1 MWHNANM
8 ENKIISLDIWDTI
21 LKRKCHPEE
30 IKLFTAKY
38 IFLKYNY
45 ELKEKFKDIYELL
58 KKRDEIEAEICKE
71 NQAKGLDGEC
81 RILDVFSRLKKDIFK
96 NAEDLKEIEQELLE
110 QEIQKEIDMVYLN
123 NDLVEILK
131 KYEGAKIYCISDF
144 YMSADDLKRI
154 IDSVNPPFKIEKIYS
169 SADYLLNK
177 KSGRLYKKFE
187 EDLGIQPNE
196 HLHIGDNQ
204 ISDIQNAK
212 KIGIETIKIE
222 NKNNIQ
228 FENKRERKFSFGLE
242 NAKIKEEK
250 MENRLFNLGVEL
262 SPLLYLFNYNII
274 EYAIKNKIDRVYY
287 FTREGER
294 FIKGHEII
302 SKDNPLSVKI
312 PDAELLE
319 VSRMATFSASLKEFS
334 IAEMLRLWSQYRKQS
349 MNALFKTLAID
360 IKKYKKYIEKYDLTV
375 NEEINEPWFDIRVQ
389 NLCKDEEFLKE
400 INQELK
406 QKRQELEKY
415 FYKKNIVNENG
426 EMLIVDIGWRGT
438 IQDNIAYIF
447 PKKNITGYYITLYDF
462 YNYQPRNTKKIKFIK
477 NRDLI
482 MNDISSIITVLEML
496 FSSNT
501 GSVIEYKDG
510 KAIRKLKKEEVQTVQ
525 NYIEHIQSGM
535 LKGCK
540 TINEYMKIH
549 PYEASEFDTYIEKI
563 IKSIKENPNKDLVEV
578 YYDLVM
584 NDTFGTGKYINKKN
598 EKLGKL
604 ERLNIFKCRNRLRK
618 ELWKEAYIKYNH
630 IEYINSLMGVKSL
643 LRKITGRK

>member
-1 MWHNANM
+1 MASYY
-8 ENKIISLDIWDTI
+8 KTTITCVPDGYKDSLDKVKE
-21 LKRKCHPEE
+21 LCQK
-30 IKLFTAKY
+30 FTGTEY
-38 IFLKYNY
+38 
-45 ELKEKFKDIYELL
+45 
-58 KKRDEIEAEICKE
+58 
-71 NQAKGLDGEC
+71 
-81 RILDVFSRLKKDIFK
+81 
-96 NAEDLKEIEQELLE
+96 
-110 QEIQKEIDMVYLN
+110 
-123 NDLVEILK
+123 
-131 KYEGAKIYCISDF
+131 KI
-144 YMSADDLKRI
+144 
-154 IDSVNPPFKIEKIYS
+154 
-169 SADYLLNK
+169 
-177 KSGRLYKKFE
+177 
-187 EDLGIQPNE
+187 
-196 HLHIGDNQ
+196 
-204 ISDIQNAK
+204 
-212 KIGIETIKIE
+212 
-222 NKNNIQ
+222 
-228 FENKRERKFSFGLE
+228 
-242 NAKIKEEK
+242 
-250 MENRLFNLGVEL
+250 
-262 SPLLYLFNYNII
+262 
-274 EYAIKNKIDRVYY
+274 
-287 FTREGER
+287 
-294 FIKGHEII
+294 
-302 SKDNPLSVKI
+302 
-312 PDAELLE
+312 
-319 VSRMATFSASLKEFS
+319 
-334 IAEMLRLWSQYRKQS
+334 
-349 MNALFKTLAID
+349 
-360 IKKYKKYIEKYDLTV
+360 
-375 NEEINEPWFDIRVQ
+375 NEERVGLKPLVYPIRRSYKGFYEQGYYATYAWRGESSNV
-389 NLCKDEEFLKE
+389 
-400 INQELK
+400 
-406 QKRQELEKY
+406 QELEKY

>member
-1 MWHNANM
+1 M
-8 ENKIISLDIWDTI
+8 SLDIWDTI

-30 IKLFTAKY
+30 IKLFTARY

-45 ELKEKFKDIYELL
+45 ELKDKYKDIYEIL
-58 KKRDEIEAEICKE
+58 KKRNDIEAEICKE
-71 NQAKGLDGEC
+71 NQDKGLDGEC
-81 RILDVFSRLKKDIFK
+81 RILDVFSKLKNEIFK
-96 NAEDLKEIEQELLE
+96 NEETLKEIEQELLE
-110 QEIQKEIDMVYLN
+110 HEIQKEIDMIYLN
-123 NDLVEILK
+123 NDLIEILK
-131 KYEGAKIYCISDF
+131 KYKDAKIYCISDF
-144 YMSADDLKRI
+144 YMSAVDLKKI

-187 EDLGIQPNE
+187 EDLGIQPCE

-204 ISDIQNAK
+204 ISDIESAS

-222 NKNNIQ
+222 RKDNPY
-228 FENKRERKFSFGLE
+228 FENRRSRKFNFKLK
-242 NAKIKEEK
+242 NVKIKEEK
-250 MENRLFNLGVEL
+250 MEDRLFNLGVEL

-274 EYAIKNKIDRVYY
+274 EYAIKNKIKKVYY

-302 SKDNPLSVKI
+302 SNDNPLSVEI
-312 PDAELLE
+312 PKAELLE

-334 IAEMLRLWSQYRKQS
+334 IAELLRLWSQYRVQS
-349 MNALFKTLAID
+349 MQALFKTLAID
-360 IKKYKKYIEKYDLTV
+360 IEKYKKYIGKYDLTV

-389 NLCKDEEFLKE
+389 NLCQDEEFLKE

-406 QKRQELEKY
+406 NKRQELEKY
-415 FYKKNIVNENG
+415 FYKKNIINESG
-426 EMLIVDIGWRGT
+426 DMLIVDIGWRGT
-438 IQDNIAYIF
+438 IQDNLAYIF
-447 PKKNITGYYITLYDF
+447 PKKNIIGYYITLYDF
-462 YNYQPRNTKKIKFIK
+462 YNYQPKNTKKIKFIK
-477 NRDLI
+477 NREII
-482 MNDISSIITVLEML
+482 MNDIACIITVLEML

-510 KAIRKLKKEEVQTVQ
+510 EAIRKLKKEEVQTVQ
-525 NYIEHIQSGM
+525 NYINYIQAGM
-535 LKGCK
+535 LEGCK

-549 PYEASEFDTYIEKI
+549 PYEASEFDSYIEKM
-563 IKSIKENPNKDLVEV
+563 IKSIKENPNKDLIEV

-598 EKLGKL
+598 EKLGTL
-604 ERLNIFKCRNRLRK
+604 ERLNIFRCRNRLRK

-630 IEYINSLMGVKSL
+630 IEYMNTLLGGKSL